1 MLQRDLDREREKLK
15 AATVPIA
22 MDTTEDGRQAPLS
35 SEPSTATSTES
46 TAQKPGPLRRQ
57 STISLSSLHRAPFPH
72 KLDLSSIPL
81 RLNTD
86 EAPIQ
91 SGLASPVSLAPKSS
105 ISRASMPPDLLS
117 AAGQTVDID
126 LTVPDDADL
135 TAGMQGAIP
144 MGPQPQGVPANLI
157 GLDPTLGSTAD
168 KPIELDD
175 FDMDMF
181 SEDAARPVNQGSSST
196 SFKLPESVP
205 PKLKQEDAVIDLDL
219 FGSLNKAG
227 GESMDGKHEGDILS
241 ALGTS
246 IQGAAQATSQAS
258 NSTQPSGSQVPSSSS
273 AVPGTDQHNYDFDLN
288 MFDSGMEDFLK
299 PDNLNAS
306 AGSSGA

>member
-1 MLQRDLDREREKLK
+1 
-15 AATVPIA
+15 
-22 MDTTEDGRQAPLS
+22 
-35 SEPSTATSTES
+35 
-46 TAQKPGPLRRQ
+46 
-57 STISLSSLHRAPFPH
+57 
-72 KLDLSSIPL
+72 
-81 RLNTD
+81 
-86 EAPIQ
+86 
-91 SGLASPVSLAPKSS
+91 
-105 ISRASMPPDLLS
+105 
-117 AAGQTVDID
+117 
-126 LTVPDDADL
+126 
-135 TAGMQGAIP
+135 MQ
-144 MGPQPQGVPANLI
+144 
-157 GLDPTLGSTAD
+157 
-168 KPIELDD
+168 
-175 FDMDMF
+175 
-181 SEDAARPVNQGSSST
+181 
-196 SFKLPESVP
+196 
-205 PKLKQEDAVIDLDL
+205 KQEDAVIDLDL